1 MTTKKKIPFEKKIRI
16 LCYCI
21 RNGYDEQLTA
31 QHFHIPLHY
40 VRDWLAKINEDN
52 LEALIGPRESVS
64 KNDLDRAELA
74 LGEAFI
80 ALDEKLEEL
89 YGSYT

>member
-16 LCYCI
+16 LSFCI
-21 RNGYDEQLTA
+21 RNGYDEQLAA

-40 VRDWLAKINEDN
+40 VEDWLAKINEDN

-64 KNDLDRAELA
+64 KNDLDCAELA
-74 LGEAFI
+74 LGEAII
-80 ALDEKLEEL
+80 ALDERLEEM
-89 YGSYT
+89 YDNYI

>member
-16 LCYCI
+16 LSFCI

-40 VRDWLAKINEDN
+40 VEDWLAKINEDN
-52 LEALIGPRESVS
+52 LEALIGLRESVS
-64 KNDLDRAELA
+64 KQDLDRAELA
-74 LGEAFI
+74 LGEAII
-80 ALDEKLEEL
+80 ALDERLEEM
-89 YGSYT
+89 YDNYI